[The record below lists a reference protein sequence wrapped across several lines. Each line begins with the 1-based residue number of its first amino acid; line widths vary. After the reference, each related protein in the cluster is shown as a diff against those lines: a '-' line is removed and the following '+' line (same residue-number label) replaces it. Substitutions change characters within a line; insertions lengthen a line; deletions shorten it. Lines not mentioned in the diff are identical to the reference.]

1 MSALSAGASW
11 SDERLHAPWCASMA
25 LVDTIIASF
34 APQVVDDSN
43 PKHTLGS
50 CHVSSEAR
58 SLRLLCCMR
67 RSGGHV
73 HLGAWALCLARHVHS
88 CAWTRA
94 LAWHTSCGEALWLQL
109 LAGSRSHGP
118 VVRTGA
124 GSFPAGRVK
133 STSLGGVALSLRM
146 PVRSSFARGSHGYRS
161 FAPQEVGH
169 QPVTVFKLTRSAMR
183 GL

>member
-25 LVDTIIASF
+25 LADIIASF

-67 RSGGHV
+67 RNGGHV

-133 STSLGGVALSLRM
+133 TRPWA
-146 PVRSSFARGSHGYRS
+146 VRSSFARGSHGELRATGS
-161 FAPQEVGH
+161 WAPARYS
-169 QPVTVFKLTRSAMR
+169 L
-183 GL
+183 